1 MLSEEFDGTKLQDI
15 SFQWIPLSSL
25 CKEDFTSQYLSSFN
39 FQILSY
45 CSETIAKKL
54 FDTDL
59 ANDISKLSFYP
70 DIAVLK
76 VDPRQTQ
83 DHYYET
89 MARGEWICGHNNID
103 PEEERWSFYNVYD
116 FQYPSEAELS
126 KLRAI
131 IIPGSDC
138 SVLDLD
144 KIPWMAHLAAFIKK
158 VYEDFKH
165 IKLLGISFGH

>member
-1 MLSEEFDGTKLQDI
+1 
-15 SFQWIPLSSL
+15 
-25 CKEDFTSQYLSSFN
+25 
-39 FQILSY
+39 
-45 CSETIAKKL
+45 
-54 FDTDL
+54 
-59 ANDISKLSFYP
+59 
-70 DIAVLK
+70 
-76 VDPRQTQ
+76 
-83 DHYYET
+83 

-131 IIPGSDC
+131 IIPGSDS

-144 KIPWMAHLAAFIKK
+144 KTPWMAHLAAFIKK
-158 VYEDFKH
+158 VFEDFKH